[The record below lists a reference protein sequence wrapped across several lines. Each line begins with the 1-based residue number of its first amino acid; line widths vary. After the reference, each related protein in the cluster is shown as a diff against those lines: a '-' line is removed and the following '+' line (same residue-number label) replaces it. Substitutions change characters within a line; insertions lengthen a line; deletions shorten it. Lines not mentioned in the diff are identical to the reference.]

1 MAKVGLRHTS
11 VETFPLT
18 CVSSPYSSTQ
28 LYNRRERITH
38 DHESESET
46 STVFFVRSLRMT
58 SGLGLTLLISPKNNT
73 PIDPDMQASRRE
85 DAEMAN

>member
-18 CVSSPYSSTQ
+18 CVSSPYSSIQ
-28 LYNRRERITH
+28 LYNRPERITL

-58 SGLGLTLLISPKNNT
+58 SGLGLSLFITPMNNT
-73 PIDPDMQASRRE
+73 PIDPNMQASRRE
-85 DAEMAN
+85 DTGMIN